1 MIARD
6 LENAVRGGARGERAN
21 ITGKEKHY
29 LNAISEVLSRARMAD
44 SRCERMFRLYG
55 AMVYLMSM
63 NKTQPLKVTQH
74 HQ

>member
-1 MIARD
+1 MIARN

-29 LNAISEVLSRARMAD
+29 LNAISEVLSRARMAE
-44 SRCERMFRLYG
+44 SRCKGMLRRYG
-55 AMVYLMSM
+55 AMVYLTSM
-63 NKTQPLKVTQH
+63 NKTQLPKVTQH